1 MIHPLPSVEVIFMM
15 VLCYDGNSGVF
26 PDGIA
31 RQFIGDDGWIGF
43 MADDIGWGKSNL
55 LMEKHCWMIRN
66 CFNSSDT
73 KHFLKYFRQNLESEF
88 M

>member
-1 MIHPLPSVEVIFMM
+1 
-15 VLCYDGNSGVF
+15 
-26 PDGIA
+26 
-31 RQFIGDDGWIGF
+31 

-66 CFNSSDT
+66 CFNLSDT
-73 KHFLKYFRQNLESEF
+73 KHFLKYLGQKLESEF